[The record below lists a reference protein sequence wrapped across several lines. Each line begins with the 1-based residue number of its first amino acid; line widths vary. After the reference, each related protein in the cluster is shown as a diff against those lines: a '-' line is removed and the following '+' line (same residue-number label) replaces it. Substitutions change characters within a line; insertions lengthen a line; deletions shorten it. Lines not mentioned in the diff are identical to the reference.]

1 MTEAGLNQA
10 EQDILAK
17 AWAIGVG
24 VYSADNINTS
34 EGVINALF
42 SPMLGYVND
51 IASGLTFLEQN
62 GIHFRDLKTTNVM
75 NDKDKLVIIDI
86 GKSDVKQRQSIEKI

>member
-1 MTEAGLNQA
+1 M
-10 EQDILAK
+10 
-17 AWAIGVG
+17 
-24 VYSADNINTS
+24 
-34 EGVINALF
+34 
-42 SPMLGYVND
+42 
-51 IASGLTFLEQN
+51 EQN